1 MVRRE
6 ALRSIAQLSR
16 NRERA
21 SIVAYLRALAPGEAG
36 APFLE
41 AAADLIEAGYHRP
54 NGGNYEQA

>member
-1 MVRRE
+1 MARIE
-6 ALRSIAQLSR
+6 SIRSIAQLSR

-21 SIVAYLRALAPGEAG
+21 SIVEYLRTLAPGEAG

-54 NGGNYEQA
+54 NGGNHGD

>member
-1 MVRRE
+1 MARGE
-6 ALRSIAQLSR
+6 TLRTIAQRSR

-21 SIVAYLRALAPGEAG
+21 SIAAYLRELATGEPG

-54 NGGNYEQA
+54 NGGNHEQA